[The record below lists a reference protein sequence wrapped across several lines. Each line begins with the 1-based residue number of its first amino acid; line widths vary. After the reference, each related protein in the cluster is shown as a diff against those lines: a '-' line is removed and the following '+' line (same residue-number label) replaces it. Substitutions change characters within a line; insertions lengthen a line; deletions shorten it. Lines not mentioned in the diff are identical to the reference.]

1 MIQPKKVTLHFGNQ
15 EINIQ
20 ITRLGEC
27 WWNLKDLCAS
37 LDVELL
43 TPRENQDR
51 LTSVAKALKLE
62 SNDIKEEKGED
73 GETEIMLNFPGL
85 EKLVDYA
92 GEIRTANDFCEWIVE
107 TAFPLIWENQ
117 QGKKE
122 ENEEETLILG
132 KPQNQESLEIGLI
145 AA

>member
-1 MIQPKKVTLHFGNQ
+1 MTLNFGDQ
-15 EINIQ
+15 KIKFQ

-37 LDVELL
+37 LDVELRCL
-43 TPRENQDR
+43 EKKQDR
-51 LTSVAKALKLE
+51 LTSVANALSLE
-62 SNDIKEEKGED
+62 SNNIREEQWEN

-107 TAFPLIWENQ
+107 TAFPLIWKNQ
-117 QGKKE
+117 QGEKE
-122 ENEEETLILG
+122 EKEEETLILV
-132 KPQNQESLEIGLI
+132 KPQNQESLDAGSI